1 MKKFKIKQD
10 LKKDKKEAGKDD
22 KPKVNLKKPVES
34 DIWKAYEPEAEA
46 EDENVDFDL
55 NRLNIDETS
64 GAETNFNK
72 LLEQSSKSVVFLST
86 K

>member
-10 LKKDKKEAGKDD
+10 LKKDKKEASKDD
-22 KPKVNLKKPVES
+22 KPRLNLKKPAES

-46 EDENVDFDL
+46 QDKNVDFDL
-55 NRLNIDETS
+55 NRLNIDENS

-72 LLEQSSKSVVFLST
+72 LLEQSSKRAVFF
-86 K
+86 

>member
-10 LKKDKKEAGKDD
+10 LKKDKKEASKDD
-22 KPKVNLKKPVES
+22 KPKLNLKKPVES
-34 DIWKAYEPEAEA
+34 DIWKAYEPEA

-72 LLEQSSKSVVFLST
+72 LLEQSSKGLLFL
-86 K
+86 